1 MSPRPRKRG
10 NARAKQHN
18 RRQQPGRGR
27 PRRTGVEF
35 WGDPEALPPAR
46 QDVRI
51 TEEPAAIPRSLG
63 PPPLPGHET
72 IAAHYFTAVYDRAVL
87 LAGALAA
94 AGELIKP
101 EELVE
106 ELGD

>member
-1 MSPRPRKRG
+1 MSPRPRKRP
-10 NARAKQHN
+10 ARGRQHSR
-18 RRQQPGRGR
+18 RRQPGGGR
-27 PRRTGVEF
+27 PRPSGVDF
-35 WGDPEALPPAR
+35 WGDPATLPPAR

-51 TEEPAAIPRSLG
+51 TEDPAAIPRSLG
-63 PPPLPGHET
+63 PAPLPGHEV
-72 IAAHYFTAVYDRAVL
+72 IAEHYFTAVYERAVM

-94 AGELIKP
+94 AGELIRP